1 MQILYNRYSS
11 LGLEILAFPCNNFGA
26 QEPGTNAEILA
37 SARDNFSVTFPIL
50 GKLECE
56 NGPKTAPVFTFMK
69 ETGPSGFLS
78 NALKWNF
85 SKFLC
90 DAEGRVVGRKGPQE
104 SPFSFEE
111 ELQRM
116 LIAAGVDS
124 SAVTAASM
132 L

>member
-1 MQILYNRYSS
+1 MQVLYGRYAD

-26 QEPGTNAEILA
+26 QEPGTNTEVLEGAKKK
-37 SARDNFSVTFPIL
+37 FSVTFPIL

-56 NGPKTAPVFTFMK
+56 NGDKTAPIFTFMK
-69 ETGPSGFLS
+69 ETGPGGFMS

-104 SPFSFEE
+104 SPFSFEN

-116 LIAAGVDS
+116 LIAAGADKE
-124 SAVTAASM
+124 AVGAAS
-132 L
+132 LR